1 MIRIFV
7 GIYEYCYLYLLIYI
21 YMLILFC
28 ENEIFKVNLLKLEM
42 NFKMNG
48 FLFWNIYKE
57 KKLIKF
63 YCFLLMKEIYMK

>member
-42 NFKMNG
+42 NF
-48 FLFWNIYKE
+48 
-57 KKLIKF
+57 
-63 YCFLLMKEIYMK
+63 CFEIYIKKKN